1 VNSVQESRAWGIVR
15 DMSEETFADVRW
27 GRDPG
32 RLVLGPVTAVIGS
45 RFGAWCIRKLT
56 PLDHKLLSRSNGRF
70 TIFGPLGVPLLL
82 LTTTGRKT
90 GQRRQIP
97 LTYLREGDRLFLVGS
112 NFGQARHPAWSSNLL
127 ADPNAWVTMGAREI
141 PVIATQLTGPE
152 SERVFRRFADYARNY
167 DAYRGRTD
175 RDLRVFE
182 LTKR

>member
-1 VNSVQESRAWGIVR
+1 
-15 DMSEETFADVRW
+15 MSEETFPDVRW
-27 GRDPG
+27 GRDAG
-32 RLVLGPVTAVIGS
+32 RRVLGPVTVVIGS
-45 RFGAWCIRKLT
+45 TWGAWCIRKLT
-56 PLDHKLLSRSNGRF
+56 PLDHKLLSRSNGRL

-97 LTYLREGDRLFLVGS
+97 LTYMREGDRLFLVEQLW
-112 NFGQARHPAWSSNLL
+112 QAHHPAWSSNLL
-127 ADPNAWVTMGAREI
+127 ADPNAWVTMGGREI
-141 PVIATQLTGPE
+141 SVTATQLTGPE
-152 SERVFRRFADYARNY
+152 SERIFRKFADYARNY